1 MSHRFCKAITIS
13 GGTCCLIADTT
24 GCDNAGIPFFFAS
37 IRHDKIGKSSIL
49 CHNLFYI
56 GIKMDVY
63 SISLHFQLQC
73 ADNIRRMIRLRKYT
87 VATLCLQTQ
96 SCIFKEIHHILVSK
110 SVKTAVHKLLIGY
123 HILEK
128 FIHVTGIGDIASAFS
143 RDEKLLSKFFI
154 FLKYV
159 DFIAIFR
166 RKNRCEHTGSSAPYD
181 QYFTHLI
188 LTSSST
194 GSSSSLE

>member
-1 MSHRFCKAITIS
+1 
-13 GGTCCLIADTT
+13 
-24 GCDNAGIPFFFAS
+24 
-37 IRHDKIGKSSIL
+37 
-49 CHNLFYI
+49 
-56 GIKMDVY
+56 
-63 SISLHFQLQC
+63 
-73 ADNIRRMIRLRKYT
+73 MIRLRKYT
-87 VATLCLQTQ
+87 VATLRLQTQ
-96 SCIFKEIHHILVSK
+96 SCIFKEIHHILVGK
-110 SVKTAVHKLLIGY
+110 SVKTAVHEFLIGY